1 MNYLAHLFLAQ
12 PTPDSHYGNL
22 LGDFRRGVD
31 INALPNPV
39 LRGLK
44 NHYLVD
50 KFTDQHALVKQ
61 AKFIFSAE
69 KQRFSGIAI
78 DVLFDYFLIKHWQ
91 QFSSL
96 DFATF
101 KQQSYDLLQKRQ
113 PVMPA
118 RMKLVTRKIIE
129 QDWFASY
136 AHLDSIG
143 SALDNIS
150 RRIRFNNQFSGSIE
164 DIEKHYDELENIFLM
179 FFPELMAHV
188 TQANFE
194 SNLDANK
201 Q

>member
-136 AHLDSIG
+136 AHFASIG
-143 SALDNIS
+143 TALDNIS